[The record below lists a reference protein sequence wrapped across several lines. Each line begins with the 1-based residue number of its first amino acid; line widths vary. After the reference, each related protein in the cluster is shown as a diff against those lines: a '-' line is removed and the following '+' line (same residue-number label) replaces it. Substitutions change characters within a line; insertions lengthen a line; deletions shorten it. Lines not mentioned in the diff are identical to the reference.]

1 MDPHI
6 PQPKASAPRDQLRS
20 ALVTLA
26 KVREIIFASAE
37 QIVGI
42 GRLGEAVD
50 LIDAELADGGD
61 PDNGEG
67 I

>member
-6 PQPKASAPRDQLRS
+6 PLPSKASAPRDQLRS

-26 KVREIIFASAE
+26 KVRKIIFASAE
-37 QIVGI
+37 QIIGI

-50 LIDAELADGGD
+50 LIDAELANKGGSD
-61 PDNGEG
+61 
-67 I
+67 